1 MDKDI
6 VPNQAIATYVTQWAY
21 DSHNRLLEMI
31 YPDEEKVSTP
41 TTRRPADQRPR
52 LRHTATTT

>member
-31 YPDEEKVSTP
+31 YPDEGEGFLHLTS
-41 TTRRPADQRPR
+41 A
-52 LRHTATTT
+52 AS